1 MSIFVKQNNRVYN
14 YSNMKAR
21 NKFRKRSEYL
31 YPLKVI
37 KNNHFSKRDLRV
49 IKDNISLNMTVIR
62 LIVAVLLMLVAFG
75 MFLMMNLKT
84 GWRQIEVYGL
94 SSVIAQVLSF
104 SFCLISVILIV
115 ISYFA
120 KKDKT
125 TIILNRVAGLI
136 LYLGIALQMLFG
148 IYADCEMGFTTT
160 NETLSASI
168 IFLAALLVIQP
179 AYWTEALILDLA
191 TTISTIGLSLYC
203 SIAMGMTSIHYY
215 IIIALAFPLCAYF
228 IITLLF
234 YAECQNYKE
243 AVENER
249 LTNKAYYDDLT
260 HCKNRHALKMFI
272 DENKENWET
281 NDNLNLLI
289 AMFDIDNF
297 KDYNDQFSHLA
308 GDYCLKSIT
317 DAIRKAFPSPDLDFF
332 RYGGE
337 EFLLFFELDN
347 PMDARK
353 VLEKARTSVEELN
366 IDSPKGAPKKMVTIS
381 IGGVIIKNIGKFD
394 FEKEISEVDK
404 YLYQAKNNGKDVS
417 CLDGKVI

>member
-1 MSIFVKQNNRVYN
+1 
-14 YSNMKAR
+14 MKAG

-31 YPLKVI
+31 YPLRVI
-37 KNNHFSKRDLRV
+37 KNNHFSKRDLKI

-62 LIVAVLLMLVAFG
+62 LIVAVLLILVSFG

-84 GWRQIEVYGL
+84 GWRQVEVYGL
-94 SSVIAQVLSF
+94 SSVFAHWFSI
-104 SFCLISVILIV
+104 SFCLTSIILTTV
-115 ISYFA
+115 SYFV

-125 TIILNRVAGLI
+125 TTTLIRIAGLV
-136 LYLGIALQMLFG
+136 LYIGVALQMLFG
-148 IYADCEMGFTTT
+148 LYADCKMGFTSQS
-160 NETLSASI
+160 ESLSASI
-168 IFLAALLVIQP
+168 IFLAALLIIQP
-179 AYWTEALILDLA
+179 SYWTDALILDFA
-191 TTISTIGLSLYC
+191 TTISTIGLSIYC
-203 SIAMGMTSIHYY
+203 SVAMGMTCLHYY
-215 IIIALAFPLCAYF
+215 IVIALAFPLCSYF

-234 YAECQNYKE
+234 FAECQNYKE
-243 AVENER
+243 VVENER

-260 HCKNRHALKMFI
+260 HCKNRHALKMFL
-272 DENKENWET
+272 DENVKSWES

-347 PMDARK
+347 PMDARR
-353 VLEKARTSVEELN
+353 VLEKARTAVEELN

-381 IGGVIIKNIGKFD
+381 IGGSFIKNIDKFD
-394 FEKEISEVDK
+394 FEKEIAQVDK
-404 YLYQAKNNGKDVS
+404 YLYQAKASGKNVS
-417 CLDGKVI
+417 CLDGNLI

>member
-1 MSIFVKQNNRVYN
+1 
-14 YSNMKAR
+14 MKAR
-21 NKFRKRSEYL
+21 NKFRKRSEFL
-31 YPLKVI
+31 YPHKVI
-37 KNNHFSKRDLRV
+37 RNNHLSRRDLRI
-49 IKDNISLNMTVIR
+49 IKDNISLNMTIIR

-84 GWRQIEVYGL
+84 GWRQIEVYGVTSVVAHF
-94 SSVIAQVLSF
+94 SSIA
-104 SFCLISVILIV
+104 FCLTSIILTI

-120 KKDKT
+120 KKEKT
-125 TIILNRVAGLI
+125 TIVLNRIAGLI
-136 LYLGIALQMLFG
+136 LYLGVALQMFFG
-148 IYADCEMGFTTT
+148 LYADCVMGFTSQS
-160 NETLSASI
+160 EALSASI

-191 TTISTIGLSLYC
+191 TTISTIGLSIYC
-203 SIAMGMTSIHYY
+203 SAIMGMTSLHYY
-215 IIIALAFPLCAYF
+215 IIISLAFPLCAYF

-272 DENKENWET
+272 EENKENWEA

-347 PMDARK
+347 PMDARR
-353 VLEKARTSVEELN
+353 VLEKARTAIEELN

-381 IGGVIIKNIGKFD
+381 IGGILLKNVDKLD
-394 FEKEISEVDK
+394 FEKEIAQVDK
-404 YLYQAKNNGKDVS
+404 YLYQAKNSGKDVS
-417 CLDGKVI
+417 CLDGNLI

>member
-1 MSIFVKQNNRVYN
+1 
-14 YSNMKAR
+14 MKER

-37 KNNHFSKRDLRV
+37 KNNHFSKRDLRI

-62 LIVAVLLMLVAFG
+62 LTVAILLMLVSLG

-94 SSVIAQVLSF
+94 SSLIAHAS
-104 SFCLISVILIV
+104 SIAFCLTAIILTI
-115 ISYFA
+115 ISYVA

-125 TIILNRVAGLI
+125 TVSLNRAAGII
-136 LYLGIALQMLFG
+136 LYLGVALQMFFG
-148 IYADCEMGFTTT
+148 IYADCDMGFTTQS
-160 NETLSASI
+160 ESLSASI

-191 TTISTIGLSLYC
+191 TTISTIVLTVYC
-203 SIAMGMTSIHYY
+203 TIAMGMTSIHYY
-215 IIIALAFPLCAYF
+215 IIISLAFPLCAYF

-234 YAECQNYKE
+234 YAACQNYKDT
-243 AVENER
+243 VENER

-260 HCKNRHALKMFI
+260 HCKNRHALKIFL
-272 DENKENWET
+272 DENIAEWESK
-281 NDNLNLLI
+281 DNLNLLI

-308 GDYCLKSIT
+308 GDYCLKSLT

-337 EFLLFFELDN
+337 EFLLFFELNDPN
-347 PMDARK
+347 DAK
-353 VLEKARTSVEELN
+353 EVLEKAREAVKGLN
-366 IDSPKGAPKKMVTIS
+366 IEAPKGAPKKMITIS
-381 IGGVIIKNIGKFD
+381 IGGILIKNTNKFD
-394 FEKEISEVDK
+394 FEKEIALVDK
-404 YLYQAKNNGKDVS
+404 YLYQAKRSGKDLS
-417 CLDGKVI
+417 CLDGNLIE

>member
-1 MSIFVKQNNRVYN
+1 
-14 YSNMKAR
+14 MKAR
-21 NKFRKRSEYL
+21 NKFRKRSEFL
-31 YPLKVI
+31 YPHKVI
-37 KNNHFSKRDLRV
+37 RNNHLSRRDLRI
-49 IKDNISLNMTVIR
+49 IKDNISLNMTIIR

-94 SSVIAQVLSF
+94 SSLIAHF
-104 SFCLISVILIV
+104 SSITFCLTSIILTI
-115 ISYFA
+115 ISYFV
-120 KKDKT
+120 KKEKT
-125 TIILNRVAGLI
+125 TIVLNRIAGLI
-136 LYLGIALQMLFG
+136 LYLGVALQMFFG
-148 IYADCEMGFTTT
+148 LYADCVMGFTSQS
-160 NETLSASI
+160 EALSASI

-191 TTISTIGLSLYC
+191 TTISTIGLSIYC
-203 SIAMGMTSIHYY
+203 SATMGMTSLHYY
-215 IIIALAFPLCAYF
+215 IIISLAFPLCAYF

-272 DENKENWET
+272 EENKENWEA

-347 PMDARK
+347 PMDARR
-353 VLEKARTSVEELN
+353 VLEKARTAIEELN
-366 IDSPKGAPKKMVTIS
+366 IDSPKGAPQKMVTIS
-381 IGGVIIKNIGKFD
+381 IGGILLKNVDKLD
-394 FEKEISEVDK
+394 FEKKIAKVDK
-404 YLYQAKNNGKDVS
+404 YLYQAKNSGKNTS
-417 CLDGKVI
+417 CLDDNLI

>member
-1 MSIFVKQNNRVYN
+1 
-14 YSNMKAR
+14 MKAR
-21 NKFRKRSEYL
+21 NKFRKRSEFL
-31 YPLKVI
+31 YPHRVI
-37 KNNHFSKRDLRV
+37 RNNHLSRRDLRI

-62 LIVAVLLMLVAFG
+62 LIVAILLMLVAFG
-75 MFLMMNLKT
+75 MFLMMNLRT
-84 GWRQIEVYGL
+84 GWRQIDVYGVTSVVAHA
-94 SSVIAQVLSF
+94 SSLLFYLASI
-104 SFCLISVILIV
+104 ILTIL
-115 ISYFA
+115 SYFV

-125 TIILNRVAGLI
+125 TIVLNRIAGLI
-136 LYLGIALQMLFG
+136 LYLGVAFQMLLG
-148 IYADCEMGFTTT
+148 IYADCVMGFTLES
-160 NETLSASI
+160 ETLSASI

-191 TTISTIGLSLYC
+191 TTISTIGLSVYC
-203 SIAMGMTSIHYY
+203 SATMSMTSLHYY
-215 IIIALAFPLCAYF
+215 IIISLAFPLCAYF

-260 HCKNRHALKMFI
+260 HCKNRHALKMFL
-272 DENKENWET
+272 DENVKEWEAS
-281 NDNLNLLI
+281 DDLNLLI

-308 GDYCLKSIT
+308 GDYCLKTIA
-317 DAIRKAFPSPDLDFF
+317 DAIRKAFPSPNLDFF

-347 PMDARK
+347 PMDARRF
-353 VLEKARTSVEELN
+353 LEKARTAVEELN

-381 IGGVIIKNIGKFD
+381 IGGNLIKNIDKFD
-394 FEKEISEVDK
+394 FEKEIAKVDK
-404 YLYQAKNNGKDVS
+404 YLYQAKGSGKDVS
-417 CLDGKVI
+417 CLDGNLI

>member
-1 MSIFVKQNNRVYN
+1 
-14 YSNMKAR
+14 MKAR
-21 NKFRKRSEYL
+21 NRFRKRSEFL
-31 YPLKVI
+31 YPHRVI
-37 KNNHFSKRDLRV
+37 RNNHLSKRDLRI

-62 LIVAVLLMLVAFG
+62 LIVAILLMFVAFG

-84 GWRQIEVYGL
+84 GWRQIEVYGVTSVVAHA
-94 SSVIAQVLSF
+94 SSML
-104 SFCLISVILIV
+104 FCLASIILMSV
-115 ISYFA
+115 SYFA
-120 KKDKT
+120 KKEKT
-125 TIILNRVAGLI
+125 SIILNRIAGLI
-136 LYLGIALQMLFG
+136 LYLGVALQMLFG
-148 IYADCEMGFTTT
+148 MYADCQMGFTTQS
-160 NETLSASI
+160 ESLSASI

-191 TTISTIGLSLYC
+191 TTISTIGLSVYC
-203 SIAMGMTSIHYY
+203 SATMSMTSLHYY
-215 IIIALAFPLCAYF
+215 IIISLAFPLCAYF

-260 HCKNRHALKMFI
+260 HCKNRHALKMFL
-272 DENKENWET
+272 DENVKEWEAS
-281 NDNLNLLI
+281 DDLNLLI

-308 GDYCLKSIT
+308 GDYCLKTIA
-317 DAIRKAFPSPDLDFF
+317 DAIRKAFPSPNLDFF

-347 PMDARK
+347 PMDARRF
-353 VLEKARTSVEELN
+353 LEKARTAVEELN

-381 IGGVIIKNIGKFD
+381 IGGSLIKNIDKFD
-394 FEKEISEVDK
+394 FEKEIALVDK
-404 YLYQAKNNGKDVS
+404 YLYQAKGSGKDVS
-417 CLDGKVI
+417 CLDGNLI

>member
-1 MSIFVKQNNRVYN
+1 
-14 YSNMKAR
+14 MKAR

-37 KNNHFSKRDLRV
+37 KSNHFSKRDLRI

-62 LIVAVLLMLVAFG
+62 LIVAVLLMLVSSG
-75 MFLMMNLKT
+75 MFLMMNLRT
-84 GWRQIEVYGL
+84 GWRQIEVYGI
-94 SSVIAQVLSF
+94 SSLIAQVLSF
-104 SFCLISVILIV
+104 SFCLISIILVV

-125 TIILNRVAGLI
+125 TIILNRVAGFI
-136 LYLGIALQMLFG
+136 LYLGVALQMLFG
-148 IYADCEMGFTTT
+148 IYADCNMGFTTS

-179 AYWTEALILDLA
+179 AYWTEALMLDLA
-191 TTISTIGLSLYC
+191 TTITTIGLSIYC
-203 SIAMGMTSIHYY
+203 STAMGMTSLHYY

-260 HCKNRHALKMFI
+260 HCKNRHALKMFL
-272 DENKENWET
+272 DENVKEWET
-281 NDNLNLLI
+281 SDDLNLLI
-289 AMFDIDNF
+289 VMFDIDNF

-308 GDYCLKSIT
+308 GDYCLKTIA

-347 PMDARK
+347 PMDARRF
-353 VLEKARTSVEELN
+353 LEKARTAVEELN

-381 IGGVIIKNIGKFD
+381 IGGSLIKNIDKFD
-394 FEKEISEVDK
+394 FEKEIAQVDK
-404 YLYQAKNNGKDVS
+404 YLYQAKGSGKDVS
-417 CLDGKVI
+417 CLDGNLI